1 MSKYDPLFDYL
12 KMKPHDVTLSF
23 RQIADILGLD
33 KLVDSAYEY
42 PEWWSTND
50 ATHPQS
56 SAWTDAGFRA
66 DADLGSQIV
75 TFIKER

>member
-50 ATHPQS
+50 ATHP
-56 SAWTDAGFRA
+56 
-66 DADLGSQIV
+66 
-75 TFIKER
+75 